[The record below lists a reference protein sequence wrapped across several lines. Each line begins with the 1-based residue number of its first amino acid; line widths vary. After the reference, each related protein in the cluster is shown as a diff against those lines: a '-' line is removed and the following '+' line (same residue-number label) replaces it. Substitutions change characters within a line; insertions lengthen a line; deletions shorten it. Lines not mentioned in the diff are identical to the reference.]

1 MQKNFIRSCKSIKYM
16 IIERDL
22 SMFRKL
28 LIHTN
33 RWRIFLRISARE
45 LNSNLDTENHEFS
58 NMSMFRSTS

>member
-1 MQKNFIRSCKSIKYM
+1 M

-58 NMSMFRSTS
+58 NVSMFRSTS